1 MRFTRNHFY
10 SLAFVGA
17 ISILLSNAGGVPQ
30 AVTLAPGESG
40 RTCNE
45 CHTSAGNFVP
55 QIALEVFD
63 ANGQLVTS
71 YIPGNQYDI
80 KVKVSGTNNPKA
92 YGFQMT
98 SLADNGNTDMGVW
111 SSLGQRVKQITLIG
125 RKYLVQSSPKVDG
138 VFSTKW
144 TAPAED
150 KGNISFYFAGLAV
163 NLNGSNAGDN
173 HVTGKLTLAS
183 GGGTS
188 STQNLTENAT
198 FLYPNPAKDVLT
210 LTSDKNIHNLTF
222 YNTSGQ
228 KVAQIR
234 NESGRIDVSALPQG
248 VYFVNSMSEDGN
260 IVSTQRIIKL

>member
-1 MRFTRNHFY
+1 MRFSRNHFY
-10 SLAFVGA
+10 TLAFVVA

-40 RTCNE
+40 RNCNE
-45 CHTSAGNFVP
+45 CHTSVGNFIP

-71 YIPGNQYDI
+71 YMPGNQYDI
-80 KVKVSGTNNPKA
+80 NVKVSGTNNPKA

-98 SLADNGNTDMGVW
+98 SLADNGNADMGAW
-111 SSLGQRVKQITLIG
+111 SNFGQRVKQITLIG

-163 NLNGSNAGDN
+163 NLNGSNSGDN

-183 GGGTS
+183 GGTS
-188 STQNLTENAT
+188 STQNIAGNST
-198 FLYPNPAKDVLT
+198 FLYPNPTNDL
-210 LTSDKNIHNLTF
+210 LLISSDIKIHTLTF
-222 YNTSGQ
+222 YNLSGQ

-234 NESGRIDVSALPQG
+234 NENGRIDISKLHQG
-248 VYFVNSMSEDGN
+248 MYIVNSLSEEGN
-260 IVSTQRIIKL
+260 VLRSQRILKL